1 MRTYWNE
8 NQGVFTGTVQDEP
21 EFSHENHGGGLF
33 PAASADFAAVRS
45 GGHAAGAGEPDPT
58 GASAHPRRG
67 SADGGWGEIRSF
79 NNRSGVGSRLVLT
92 VLPGI

>member
-21 EFSHENHGGGLF
+21 EFSHENHGEDYFRL
-33 PAASADFAAVRS
+33 PLRILAAVRS

-67 SADGGWGEIRSF
+67 SADGGGGRSAP
-79 NNRSGVGSRLVLT
+79 STT
-92 VLPGI
+92 VPAWAAGWC